1 MKKFT
6 FRLEA
11 LLTVKKNKEE
21 EVKRRLAEKNREA
34 EMSRQEISRI
44 QEELRQFQSGEK
56 SKRGGGAADIASMRG
71 SVAYRNQLK
80 MSILKEGQRL
90 DEIMVAAYKINQ
102 ELIIAAQERRAV
114 EIIKEK
120 RYDEW
125 KKENAAA
132 EQKFMDDL
140 SQQAFSRKQRS
151 EK

>member
-21 EVKRRLAEKNREA
+21 EVKRRLADKNREA
-34 EMSRQEISRI
+34 EMSRQKISGM
-44 QEELRQFQSGEK
+44 QEELKQFQSGEK
-56 SKRGGGAADIASMRG
+56 QKRAGGAGDIASMRG
-71 SVAYRNQLK
+71 SVAYRNRLK
-80 MSILKEGQRL
+80 MDILKEGQRL
-90 DEIMVAAYKINQ
+90 DQIMVAAYKVNQ